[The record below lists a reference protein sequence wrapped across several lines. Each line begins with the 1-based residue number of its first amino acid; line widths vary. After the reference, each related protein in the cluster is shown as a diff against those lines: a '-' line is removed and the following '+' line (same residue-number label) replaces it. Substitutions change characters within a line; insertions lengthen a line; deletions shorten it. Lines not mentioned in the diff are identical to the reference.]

1 MEPGKPNPFLPSE
14 DAELREESVVEQML
28 RESIAE
34 SEASADEDT
43 QTEADAA
50 EFLALKR
57 DLVLR
62 LIYKGLV
69 ERDGFA
75 MLDAENHLTTLGQI
89 EPTEEVVDVVLQ
101 NLQGPAH
108 AVDFDLIR
116 VCSYLRNER
125 IVAALERQYDDLKQ
139 IWRELDELRFYESNR
154 FVLEFI
160 ARRASEL
167 SALRVAADRY
177 LSTLDSFFEK
187 NFNES
192 RLGKFPLL
200 KDISKQLLDLRSEGR
215 LNKDSIEAAVAV
227 ALEKLQEVIDTR
239 TAELTNRKGGGRIRP
254 NRIIAVYY
262 CLLEALLAHGS
273 SQLVIDDEFLDK
285 VSQDFRAAHG
295 DGTKRFVLNA
305 LLRLRNENFS
315 RIATEASYSIKAPI
329 IEKMERKEA
338 GELEYRTA
346 KVSLGEM
353 QNFDL
358 YQTAAEVI
366 ACNPSDEVFDS
377 LLQSFNAGAL
387 LLGLKALEQSNLP
400 PVSKLFHVRTLL
412 ERGTMDAYVFTRSI
426 QILTSIES
434 PGAAAL
440 LGRLIMERFG
450 WRKAR
455 MPEKALAMIQ
465 EAIYRIHT
473 GSVASFAHV
482 IGDSEPA
489 LMLSEPL
496 HLPYEE
502 DVYTAALGKL
512 AIHFKRN
519 IFHGTGELAQHRLFR
534 AMVNLSFR
542 TRRNFA
548 KRAKLGALQ
557 LIRRLYGI
565 SDARLDA
572 ITGEFKEAIDLFSKG
587 IMTMPHSEKIIAQ
600 ELVAEARGALTAL
613 QGHKQQRPEEERELR
628 SATKALHAFYEAE
641 KPDSLVQSRLERAI
655 GKVWHLGPQRMR
667 QRDKNLIE
675 GSRKNGVLDST
686 MLSVCYPASDRAIVE
701 AAPAF
706 FRHYLKTHDQ
716 KVRDIIE
723 SFGIELQQSPPK
735 PPAKAP
741 TEDETRGIWKLLSA
755 FLSDRITSEA
765 TFYSE
770 LTSRVTAGAAA
781 NGMIEIIE
789 SLQNNLYENNQ
800 HASLRLAFLFALP
813 PEPEFGS
820 RWRYL
825 LAGERITT
833 LLSLRLHLPRESKEK
848 LKRLVPDLLDLI
860 D

>member
-1 MEPGKPNPFLPSE
+1 MDPNKPNPFLPSE
-14 DAELREESVVEQML
+14 DAELREEAVVEQML
-28 RESIAE
+28 RESLAE
-34 SEASADEDT
+34 SESDEEEDAASSE
-43 QTEADAA
+43 EKA

-89 EPTEEVVDVVLQ
+89 EPTEEVVEVVLA

-116 VCSYLRNER
+116 VCSYLRDAR
-125 IVAALERQYDDLKQ
+125 IVAALEKQYDDLKQ

-167 SALRVAADRY
+167 SAMRVAVDRY

-187 NFNES
+187 NFSKS
-192 RLGKFPLL
+192 RIEKFPLL
-200 KDISKQLLDLRSEGR
+200 EGVYAQLLGLRSEGR
-215 LNKDSIEAAVAV
+215 LNKENIEGAVAV
-227 ALEKLQEVIDTR
+227 ALEKLQEIIDTR
-239 TAELTNRKGGGRIRP
+239 SAELTSRKGAGRIRP

-315 RIATEASYSIKAPI
+315 RIATEASYSIKSPI
-329 IEKMERKEA
+329 IEKMERREA
-338 GELEYRTA
+338 GEIEFRTA

-353 QNFDL
+353 QNYDL

-387 LLGLKALEQSNLP
+387 LLGLKALEQSELP
-400 PVSKLFHVRTLL
+400 PVAKLAHVRTLL
-412 ERGTMDAYVFTRSI
+412 ERGTMEAYVFTRSI

-434 PGAAAL
+434 PGAAEL

-465 EAIYRIHT
+465 EALYRVHS
-473 GSVASFAHV
+473 GSVASFARV

-489 LMLSEPL
+489 LHLDEPL

-502 DVYTAALGKL
+502 GVYTAALGKL

-519 IFHGTGELAQHRLFR
+519 IFHGTVEVAQHRLFR
-534 AMVNLSFR
+534 AMVNLAFR
-542 TRRNFA
+542 TRMNFA

-557 LIRRLYGI
+557 LIRRLYGV
-565 SDARLDA
+565 SDERLDA
-572 ITGEFKEAIDLFSKG
+572 MTREFKEAIDVFSKD
-587 IMTMPHSEKIIAQ
+587 IMTMPRNDKIIAQ

-613 QGHKQQRPEEERELR
+613 QAHKQQRPEEERELR
-628 SATKALHAFYEAE
+628 AATRALHSYYEAE
-641 KPDSLVQSRLERAI
+641 EPDSLVEARLERAI

-675 GSRKNGVLDST
+675 ASRKNGVLDST
-686 MLSVCYPASDRAIVE
+686 MLSVCYPASSRAVIE

-706 FRHYLKTHDQ
+706 FRHYLKTHDT
-716 KVRDIIE
+716 KARDIID
-723 SFGIELQQSPPK
+723 SFAIELLQSPPK
-735 PPAKAP
+735 PPAKP
-741 TEDETRGIWKLLSA
+741 PSEEETKGIWKLLNS
-755 FLSDRITSEA
+755 FLSERITAEA

-781 NGMIEIIE
+781 NGMFEIIDA
-789 SLQNNLYENNQ
+789 LQSNLYENKQ
-800 HASLRLAFLFALP
+800 HASLRLAYLFALP
-813 PEPEFGS
+813 PELEHGA

-825 LAGERITT
+825 LAGESITV
-833 LLSLRLHLPRESKEK
+833 LLSLKLHLPRESKQK
-848 LKRLVPDLLDLI
+848 LKKIVPDLLDLI